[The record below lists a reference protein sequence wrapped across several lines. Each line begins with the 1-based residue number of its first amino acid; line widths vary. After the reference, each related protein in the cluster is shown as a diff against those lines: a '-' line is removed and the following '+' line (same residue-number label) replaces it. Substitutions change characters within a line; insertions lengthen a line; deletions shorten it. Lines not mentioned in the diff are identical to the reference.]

1 MDARG
6 PVEILLVTTARTPRN
21 EDMKKTDQKI
31 VAKAQER
38 PERRPY
44 EPPRIAKKRAVS
56 RATLFTGSGPSSGG
70 VITAAG

>member
-1 MDARG
+1 
-6 PVEILLVTTARTPRN
+6 
-21 EDMKKTDQKI
+21 MKKTDQKI